1 MLEVENLTVAYGDIL
16 ALQDVSFFLEAGE
29 MVSIIGANGAGKTT
43 LLNTLMG
50 LVKARSGRAL
60 YVEPSKDG
68 GNGGRDI
75 LQLPAHERAALGIRI
90 VPERARVFPN
100 LTVEQNLRM
109 GVYGLSGSVDVERAF
124 GEVYELFPVLKE
136 RRRQAGQ
143 TLSGGEQQQLAIAR
157 ALVSSPRILLVDE
170 ISMGLMPK
178 LVDLVFSVL
187 KRLNDEKGLTILLV
201 EQNAVKALAI
211 AHRGYILETGRIAL
225 EGKASDLSQNPKIR
239 EAYLGG
245 DAAGG
250 SV

>member
-1 MLEVENLTVAYGDIL
+1 MLKVEDLTVAYGDIV
-16 ALQDVSFFLEAGE
+16 ALEDVSFSVDDGE
-29 MVSIIGANGAGKTT
+29 VVSIIGANGAGKTS

-50 LVKARSGRAL
+50 LVQSRSGRVV
-60 YVEPSKDG
+60 YIDPSETGDG
-68 GNGGRDI
+68 RGRDI
-75 LQLPAHERAALGIRI
+75 LPLAAHERAGMGIRI

-109 GVYGLSGSVDVERAF
+109 GVYGLSGRINVEEAF
-124 GEVYELFPVLKE
+124 GEVFDLFPVLKE
-136 RRRQAGQ
+136 RRWQAGQ

-157 ALVSSPRILLVDE
+157 ALVSGPKMLLVDE

-187 KRLNDEKGLTILLV
+187 KRLNEDKGLTILLV
-201 EQNAVKALAI
+201 EQNAVQALAI

-225 EGKASDLSQNPKIR
+225 EGKASDLMEDTKVR

-245 DAAGG
+245 
-250 SV
+250 

>member
-1 MLEVENLTVAYGDIL
+1 
-16 ALQDVSFFLEAGE
+16 
-29 MVSIIGANGAGKTT
+29 
-43 LLNTLMG
+43 
-50 LVKARSGRAL
+50 
-60 YVEPSKDG
+60 
-68 GNGGRDI
+68 
-75 LQLPAHERAALGIRI
+75 
-90 VPERARVFPN
+90 
-100 LTVEQNLRM
+100 
-109 GVYGLSGSVDVERAF
+109 VERAF

-225 EGKASDLSQNPKIR
+225 EGKASDLSQNPKVR

>member
-1 MLEVENLTVAYGDIL
+1 MLKVENLTVAYGDIV
-16 ALQDVSFFLEAGE
+16 ALEDVSFSVDDGE
-29 MVSIIGANGAGKTT
+29 VVSIIGANGAGKTS

-50 LVKARSGRAL
+50 LVPSRSGRVV
-60 YVEPSKDG
+60 YIDPSET
-68 GNGGRDI
+68 GNGRGHDI
-75 LQLPAHERAALGIRI
+75 LPLSAHERAGMGIRI

-109 GVYGLSGSVDVERAF
+109 GVYGLSGRINVEEAF
-124 GEVYELFPVLKE
+124 GEVFDLFPVLKE
-136 RRRQAGQ
+136 RRWQAGQ

-157 ALVSSPRILLVDE
+157 ALVSGPKMLLVDE

-187 KRLNDEKGLTILLV
+187 KRLNEDKGLTILLV
-201 EQNAVKALAI
+201 EQNAVQALAI

-225 EGKASDLSQNPKIR
+225 EGKASDLMEDTKVR

-245 DAAGG
+245 
-250 SV
+250 

>member
-1 MLEVENLTVAYGDIL
+1 MLKVENLTVAYGDIV
-16 ALQDVSFFLEAGE
+16 ALEDVSFSVVAGS
-29 MVSIIGANGAGKTT
+29 VDSIIGANGAGKTS

-50 LVKARSGRAL
+50 LVPSRSGRVV
-60 YVEPSKDG
+60 YIDPSET
-68 GNGGRDI
+68 GNGRGHDI
-75 LQLPAHERAALGIRI
+75 LPLSAHERAGMGIRI

-109 GVYGLSGSVDVERAF
+109 GVYGLSGRINVEEAF
-124 GEVYELFPVLKE
+124 GEVFDLFPVLKE
-136 RRRQAGQ
+136 RRWQAGQ

-157 ALVSSPRILLVDE
+157 ALVSGPKMLLVDE

-187 KRLNDEKGLTILLV
+187 KRLNEDKGLTILLV
-201 EQNAVKALAI
+201 EQNAVQALAI

-225 EGKASDLSQNPKIR
+225 EGKASDLMEDTKVR

-245 DAAGG
+245 
-250 SV
+250 

>member
-1 MLEVENLTVAYGDIL
+1 
-16 ALQDVSFFLEAGE
+16 
-29 MVSIIGANGAGKTT
+29 
-43 LLNTLMG
+43 
-50 LVKARSGRAL
+50 
-60 YVEPSKDG
+60 
-68 GNGGRDI
+68 
-75 LQLPAHERAALGIRI
+75 
-90 VPERARVFPN
+90 
-100 LTVEQNLRM
+100 
-109 GVYGLSGSVDVERAF
+109 
-124 GEVYELFPVLKE
+124 
-136 RRRQAGQ
+136 
-143 TLSGGEQQQLAIAR
+143 
-157 ALVSSPRILLVDE
+157 VSSPRILLVDE

>member
-16 ALQDVSFFLEAGE
+16 ALQDVSFSLEAGE

-50 LVKARSGRAL
+50 LVKARSGRVL
-60 YVEPSKDG
+60 FSEPLKKA
-68 GNGGRDI
+68 GNKRQDI
-75 LQLPAHERAALGIRI
+75 LRLPAHERAALGIRI

-100 LTVEQNLRM
+100 LTVEQNLKM
-109 GVYGLSGSVDVERAF
+109 GVYGLSRSVDVQRAF

-143 TLSGGEQQQLAIAR
+143 TLSGGEQQQLAIGR
-157 ALVSSPRILLVDE
+157 ALVSSPKILLVDE

-225 EGKASDLSQNPKIR
+225 EGKASDLRQNPKVR

-245 DAAGG
+245 DAAGD

>member
-1 MLEVENLTVAYGDIL
+1 MLKVENLTVAYGDIV
-16 ALQDVSFFLEAGE
+16 ALEDVSFSVDDGE
-29 MVSIIGANGAGKTT
+29 VVSIIGANGAGKTS

-50 LVKARSGRAL
+50 LVPSRSGRVV
-60 YVEPSKDG
+60 YIDPSET
-68 GNGGRDI
+68 GNGRGHDI
-75 LQLPAHERAALGIRI
+75 LPLSAHERAGMGIRI

-109 GVYGLSGSVDVERAF
+109 GVYGLSGRINVEEAF
-124 GEVYELFPVLKE
+124 GEVFDLFPVLKE
-136 RRRQAGQ
+136 RRWQAGQ

-157 ALVSSPRILLVDE
+157 ALVSGPKMLLVDE

-187 KRLNDEKGLTILLV
+187 KRLNEDKGLTILLV
-201 EQNAVKALAI
+201 EQNAVQALAI

-225 EGKASDLSQNPKIR
+225 EGKASGLMEDTKVR

-245 DAAGG
+245 
-250 SV
+250 

>member
-16 ALQDVSFFLEAGE
+16 ALQDVSFSLEAGE

-50 LVKARSGRAL
+50 LVKARSGRVL
-60 YVEPSKDG
+60 FSEPLKNA
-68 GNGGRDI
+68 GNERQDI
-75 LQLPAHERAALGIRI
+75 LRLPAHDRAALGIRI

-100 LTVEQNLRM
+100 LTVEQNLKM
-109 GVYGLSGSVDVERAF
+109 GVYGLSRSVDVQRAF

-143 TLSGGEQQQLAIAR
+143 TLSGGEQQQLAIGR
-157 ALVSSPRILLVDE
+157 ALVSSPKILLVDE

-225 EGKASDLSQNPKIR
+225 EGKASDLRQNPKVR

-245 DAAGG
+245 DAAGD

>member
-1 MLEVENLTVAYGDIL
+1 MLKVENLTVAYGDIV
-16 ALQDVSFFLEAGE
+16 ALEDVSLSVDDGE
-29 MVSIIGANGAGKTT
+29 VVSIIGANGAGKTS

-50 LVKARSGRAL
+50 LVPSRSGRVV
-60 YVEPSKDG
+60 YIDPSET
-68 GNGGRDI
+68 GNGRGHDI
-75 LQLPAHERAALGIRI
+75 LPLSAHERAGMGIRI

-109 GVYGLSGSVDVERAF
+109 GVYGLSGRINVEEAF
-124 GEVYELFPVLKE
+124 GEVFDLFPVLKE
-136 RRRQAGQ
+136 RRWQAGQ

-157 ALVSSPRILLVDE
+157 ALVSGPKMLLVDE

-187 KRLNDEKGLTILLV
+187 KRLNEDKGLTILLV
-201 EQNAVKALAI
+201 EQNAVQALAI

-225 EGKASDLSQNPKIR
+225 EGKASDLMEDTKVR

-245 DAAGG
+245 
-250 SV
+250 